1 YTKSVSW
8 QHHPEMKFEDLRG
21 MKISA
26 IRKLISDALKKDLQ
40 RRKMSAPYKDLL
52 VKKVV
57 FQ

>member
-1 YTKSVSW
+1 
-8 QHHPEMKFEDLRG
+8 

-26 IRKLISDALKKDLQ
+26 IRALISDALKQDLQ
-40 RRKMSAPYKDLL
+40 RRNMTAPYKDLL

>member
-1 YTKSVSW
+1 
-8 QHHPEMKFEDLRG
+8 
-21 MKISA
+21 
-26 IRKLISDALKKDLQ
+26 DLQ

>member
-1 YTKSVSW
+1 IAVECLT
-8 QHHPEMKFEDLRG
+8 EMKFEDLRG

-40 RRKMSAPYKDLL
+40 RRKMTAPYKDLL

>member
-1 YTKSVSW
+1 
-8 QHHPEMKFEDLRG
+8 
-21 MKISA
+21 
-26 IRKLISDALKKDLQ
+26 Q

>member
-1 YTKSVSW
+1 CLT
-8 QHHPEMKFEDLRG
+8 EMKFEDLRG

-40 RRKMSAPYKDLL
+40 RRKMTAPYKDLL

>member
-1 YTKSVSW
+1 
-8 QHHPEMKFEDLRG
+8 
-21 MKISA
+21 
-26 IRKLISDALKKDLQ
+26 LKKDLQ

>member
-1 YTKSVSW
+1 
-8 QHHPEMKFEDLRG
+8 
-21 MKISA
+21 
-26 IRKLISDALKKDLQ
+26 KKDLQ